1 MKLITEAKE
10 LEKEFKNLI
19 ENYDEF
25 YWATAWASSSSIL
38 FDELLVNRNK
48 IKKMVVGI
56 HFYQTHPNFIKAFLD
71 DKNVRFI
78 EQPQGTFHPK
88 LYLFK
93 NSEDDWTL
101 IVGSA
106 NFTGQAFSKNT
117 EASLM
122 VTQGDTNAGKILS
135 DAQKLVD
142 NTFSE
147 GKVYNNV
154 DYDKYYRTWKRHRP
168 KLNSL
173 SGQYASEQKVPKPVH
188 NVSIMNKSWDEYMA
202 QVNEDTIH
210 GVKDRIQ
217 VIELAH
223 DLFRKVNHFNE
234 LNDEERKFIGG
245 VENKLNR
252 PGSENSGYFGSMMG
266 AGIFRN
272 KINGNNN
279 NISKALDQIPL
290 TGQLTKSHYMGYIEY
305 FVRAME
311 KDSNYIATA
320 TRLIAMKRPDVFICL
335 DTKNRNALG
344 SDFGISVD
352 GMDYERYWDDI
363 IARIYDSEWWQNPQ
377 PKNDEERKVSEARAA
392 FLDSIYFGG

>member
-1 MKLITEAKE
+1 MNLITTAKE
-10 LEKEFKNLI
+10 LEKEFKYLI
-19 ENYDEF
+19 KNYDEF

-38 FDELLVNRNK
+38 FDELLDHRNK

-56 HFYQTHPNFIKAFLD
+56 HFYQTHPEFIKAFLD
-71 DKNVRFI
+71 DINVSFI

-93 NSEDDWTL
+93 NSDDDWAL

-117 EASLM
+117 EASIIL
-122 VTQGDTNAGKILS
+122 TQEDSNANEILTE
-135 DAQKLVD
+135 ALNLVN

-147 GKVYNNV
+147 GKVYSNI
-154 DYDKYYRTWKRHRP
+154 DYDKYYKTWKTHRP
-168 KLNSL
+168 KLKSL
-173 SGQYASEQKVPKPVH
+173 SGQYGNNQEAPKPAH
-188 NVSIMNKSWDEYMA
+188 NVSIMNKSWSEYMA
-202 QVNEDTIH
+202 QVNKDTIH
-210 GVKDRIQ
+210 GVNDRIQ
-217 VIELAH
+217 VIQLAQ

-245 VENKLNR
+245 VKNSLNK
-252 PGSENSGYFGSMMG
+252 PGSENSGYFGSMLG

-272 KINGNNN
+272 KINANNN

-290 TGQLTKSHYMGYIEY
+290 TGQLTKSHYMRYVEY
-305 FVRAME
+305 FVKAME

-320 TRLIAMKRPDVFICL
+320 TRLLAMKRPDIFICL

-344 SDFGISVD
+344 NDFGISID

-377 PKNDEERKVSEARAA
+377 PKNDVERKVSEARAA
-392 FLDSIYFGG
+392 FLDSIYFVE